1 MRRRRKASNGSLC
14 AKEKD
19 AREGR
24 KEMDGREGRKE
35 KEEKKAKTAQLFKY
49 IQSEGDVH

>member
-24 KEMDGREGRKE
+24 KE
-35 KEEKKAKTAQLFKY
+35 KEEKKAKTAQLSKY